1 MIKNYLKNKLYKY
14 FVAIISIF
22 FLFLVSF
29 VLMKDGKDIPS
40 YSPMIETNK
49 LQIFGLEMLYI
60 IDDKTFVNLYS
71 EKAYADKISM
81 DVDLINLKLSYN
93 SDENSITAYA
103 DKGIYEQ
110 QKILKASGNVKGVME
125 NLDFYTKEDGLLT
138 YNYDTGI
145 GSVENGI
152 TLIQGENE
160 LSSDKAEF
168 NINHNYIM
176 FTDNVTFDYI
186 PEDKNDII
194 IRN

>member
-1 MIKNYLKNKLYKY
+1 MIKHYLKNKLYKY

-29 VLMKDGKDIPS
+29 VLMKDGKDISS

-81 DVDLINLKLSYN
+81 DVDLINLKLNYN
-93 SDENSITAYA
+93 SDENSITTYA
-103 DKGIYEQ
+103 DKGVYEQ

-125 NLDFYTKEDGLLT
+125 NLDFYTKEDGFLT

-186 PEDKNDII
+186 PENKNNII